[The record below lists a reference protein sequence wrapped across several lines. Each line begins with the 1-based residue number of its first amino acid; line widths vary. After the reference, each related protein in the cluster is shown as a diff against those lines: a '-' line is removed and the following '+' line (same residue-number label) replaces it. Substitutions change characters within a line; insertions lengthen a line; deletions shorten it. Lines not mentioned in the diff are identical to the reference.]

1 MWKYFTNNCLLNASN
16 LDCPAGLCDEKG
28 KQTLEKWKISDQDG
42 APYESSGVN
51 ANSGGGAFR
60 ELGGKCLVTHFPV
73 AIQSCL
79 NEALSFHTPTL
90 MHCQGQRLLAHM
102 SHLDSFTLLF
112 QQWDTCVT
120 SLWPSSKIRSPSA
133 PPPLLSQS
141 TRRELKFITVAAC
154 QESDRLKLQRP
165 TACEQFQR
173 VWIQRRKHLFKY
185 W

>member
-1 MWKYFTNNCLLNASN
+1 MELHMNPVGWNFA
-16 LDCPAGLCDEKG
+16 
-28 KQTLEKWKISDQDG
+28 
-42 APYESSGVN
+42 N

-133 PPPLLSQS
+133 PPPTFKSINSSRAEVHHCGRLPGIGPF
-141 TRRELKFITVAAC
+141 EVATTDC
-154 QESDRLKLQRP
+154 MWTIPKGVN
-165 TACEQFQR
+165 TAKETL
-173 VWIQRRKHLFKY
+173 V
-185 W
+185 